1 MSRLLLNCGSG
12 QRPFAKP
19 WINIDAQER
28 WNPDLV
34 ADCASLPYAD
44 GSCEMI
50 VLHHV
55 LEHFGCGEGQGL
67 IREAWRL
74 LEPGG
79 SLLVF
84 VPDMRALAQ
93 RWLMGLLDTQVYMT
107 NVYGAFM
114 GDIHDRHRWGNDF
127 MSLFEELNTTC
138 KWRGVR
144 GFDWRPITGASLAKD
159 WWVLAME
166 AVR

>member
-1 MSRLLLNCGSG
+1 MTGMYLNLGSG
-12 QRPFAKP
+12 QRPFKP
-19 WINIDAQER
+19 PFVNIDAQAR
-28 WNPDLV
+28 WNPDVV
-34 ADCASLPYAD
+34 ADCSSLPYPD

-55 LEHFGCGEGQGL
+55 LEHFGCGEGSGL

-74 LEPGG
+74 LRPGG

-93 RWLMGLLDTQVYMT
+93 RWLLGQLDTETYMI
-107 NVYGAFM
+107 NLYGAFM
-114 GDIHDRHRWGNDF
+114 GDDHDRHRWGF
-127 MSLFEELNTTC
+127 TETTLELELHGC
-138 KWRGVR
+138 EWSQVKR
-144 GFDWRPITGASLAKD
+144 FDWRRVAGADIAKD
-159 WWVLAME
+159 WWVLGLE